1 MAKLLFIVSL
11 CILYLTSQETYN
23 INKQEEIESVFQNIQ
38 AGDEIIF
45 HEGTYQLNNNIK
57 FSNLNGTEEK
67 PTILKSAEEENIIFY
82 AEDLLSLTI
91 SWCNYVYVEGPFS
104 FTNHQI
110 YITESANIK
119 INNIKVTINDQHPI
133 NIGTSLN
140 VQISNSEIFNSNDIY
155 IIACKNINI
164 SNNKI
169 YNSNGKGLYGT
180 DIETINF
187 NNNIIYGNV
196 DNNIY
201 LYDFKNI
208 IFDGN
213 YLINN
218 STKDNVYIEN
228 LSYEI
233 KSVFF
238 KNNIIIGGNNCLS
251 IKINEVDYPYY
262 DNITIL
268 NNIIIFP
275 EQNAVIFP
283 TESQRKP
290 NGCIIKNN
298 IFNGNFQIDHKD
310 SWDIGYN
317 FFYGS
322 DTILLE
328 DKLAKSM
335 ASNTIT
341 LDEIFFCP
349 KVKCSYSSSTLTT
362 QIQDLNCFRPKQD
375 SKNSLSLYKKGIPTD
390 EVTTDIINDERS
402 KTSPSIGPF
411 ENYFIGILL
420 YAQYCINGDNSLS
433 LILLIKGDK
442 NKLKYLEKK
451 ENCMWVCYLDDDEDI
466 INYILTI
473 GEDDS
478 IYRYQSKEYK
488 QLNISQ
494 LKESLLN
501 DNSNNDNKIYID
513 TSGGNFNTIVYV
525 TSDKNSDNIQNETS
539 DSTNSDNLEDE
550 DDEEIDIGDIVT
562 PDLGV

>member
-1 MAKLLFIVSL
+1 MAKLFFIVSL

-45 HEGTYQLNNNIK
+45 HEGTYQLNIALQ
-57 FSNLNGTEEK
+57 NLKGTEEK
-67 PTILKSAEEENIIFY
+67 PTILKSAEGEDIIFY
-82 AEDLLSLTI
+82 DEHEKTLGI
-91 SWCNYVYVEGPFS
+91 SGCNYVYIEGPFT

-110 YITESANIK
+110 YITNSANYIK
-119 INNIKVTINDQHPI
+119 INNIKISINNQNPI
-133 NIGTSLN
+133 KIGGNCLNI
-140 VQISNSEIFNSNDIY
+140 QISNSEIFNSKEILIEDSN
-155 IIACKNINI
+155 NINI

-169 YNSNGKGLYGT
+169 YNSNGNGFSCLK
-180 DIETINF
+180 IETINF
-187 NNNIIYGNV
+187 NNNIFYSNR
-196 DNNIY
+196 DSNIY
-201 LYDFKNI
+201 LYEFNNV

-218 STKDNVYIEN
+218 STKDNVYFEN
-228 LSYEI
+228 TSYEA

-238 KNNIIIGGNNCLS
+238 KNNIIIGGNNCLA
-251 IKINEVDYPYY
+251 ININEDNPYPYY
-262 DNITIL
+262 NNFQIS

-275 EQNAVIFP
+275 KQNAVIFLE
-283 TESQRKP
+283 ESQTDP
-290 NGCIIKNN
+290 DGCIIKNN
-298 IFNGNFQIDHKD
+298 VFNGIFQIDRKD

-328 DKLAKSM
+328 DKLGKSM

-341 LDEIFFCP
+341 LDEIFYCP

-362 QIQDLNCFRPKQD
+362 QIQDINCFRPKQD
-375 SKNSLSLYKKGIPTD
+375 SKNSLSLYKKGIPTV

-420 YAQYCINGDNSLS
+420 YAQYCIYGDNSVS

-501 DNSNNDNKIYID
+501 DNSNNNNKIYID
-513 TSGGNFNTIVYV
+513 TSGGLLQVIKTQIIFRMKQVILL
-525 TSDKNSDNIQNETS
+525 I
-539 DSTNSDNLEDE
+539 L
-550 DDEEIDIGDIVT
+550 II
-562 PDLGV
+562 